1 MWWAIYDMQ
10 CTKEDFVTK
19 PELYEI
25 GLKNQCFSTIRFFEN
40 ITQAIVNGF
49 FVFLFCFFCED
60 GIVVNSKAENGWF
73 WVDGTMVYGA
83 VVMIVNIKMAHKTN
97 THTWPSTAIIVGSVL
112 LFWAWLGLE
121 SSSSAFPD
129 VYKIFS

>member
-1 MWWAIYDMQ
+1 M
-10 CTKEDFVTK
+10 
-19 PELYEI
+19 
-25 GLKNQCFSTIRFFEN
+25 
-40 ITQAIVNGF
+40 
-49 FVFLFCFFCED
+49 FVFLFCFFGED

-112 LFWAWLGLE
+112 LFWAWLALE